1 MESFPAEDTQGM
13 SATTIVVSL
22 LVVVVIVGVIAFTR
36 SFRTREANDL
46 RGSGIET
53 HGRAVDVEKRRQM
66 ISGEIQ
72 QYATR
77 TFEVVEFTTAE
88 GRAVTAS
95 ASNAVKN
102 PRLNQMVRVHYDAE
116 NPERFAVD

>member
-1 MESFPAEDTQGM
+1 M
-13 SATTIVVSL
+13 SATTIVVSI

-36 SFRTREANDL
+36 SHRRREVDGL
-46 RGSGIET
+46 RENGIEA
-53 HGRAVDVEKRRQM
+53 HGRVVDVEKRRQM

-88 GRAVTAS
+88 GRTVTAA
-95 ASNAVKN
+95 ASNAAKN
-102 PRLNQMVRVHYDAE
+102 PRLNQTVTVHYDAE
-116 NPERFAVD
+116 NPERFVVD

>member
-1 MESFPAEDTQGM
+1 MF
-13 SATTIVVSL
+13 
-22 LVVVVIVGVIAFTR
+22 
-36 SFRTREANDL
+36 
-46 RGSGIET
+46 
-53 HGRAVDVEKRRQM
+53 
-66 ISGEIQ
+66 SGEIQ

-102 PRLNQMVRVHYDAE
+102 PRLNQTVTVHYDAE
-116 NPERFAVD
+116 NPECFAVD